1 MTQTG
6 TTNAHQILIVG
17 GGTAGISVAAR
28 LKMLMDS
35 ADIAIIEPAEW
46 HYYQPMWTLSGGG
59 VTPKE
64 TTRRSMSSVMPSG
77 VQWIR
82 DAVSTFDPDQNQLT
96 TESGTTL
103 GYEMLIVCP
112 GIQIDWDHIPGLRE
126 AIGNG
131 KVCCNYDYNTVDSTW
146 EALRRFPKGGTAIF
160 TMPTAPVKCPGAP
173 QKALYL
179 SEDYLRKHGMREG
192 SRVIFATAKPNLFG
206 IQKYREGLERVA
218 ARKNI
223 ECAYERELVEVRGS
237 EDEAVFKNLKTGEEE
252 VMRFDMLHAVPPM
265 SAPDFIKKSPLA
277 DSSPFG
283 WVDVDPFT
291 LQHRKYKNIFALGDA
306 SSSPNSK
313 TGAAI
318 RKQYPVVAKNVIA
331 TMNNR
336 VVMDHY
342 NGYASCPLVTDYGKV
357 LMAEFDYDGVP
368 QETFGAV
375 VDQGHEQ
382 ASMWMVKRWVLPW
395 LYWNIMLPGKG

>member
-336 VVMDHY
+336 MVMDHY

>member
-6 TTNAHQILIVG
+6 TPNSHQILIVG
-17 GGTAGISVAAR
+17 GGTAGISVASR

-35 ADIAIIEPAEW
+35 ADIAIVEPAEW

-64 TTRRSMSSVMPSG
+64 TTRRSMSSVIPSG

-82 DAVSTFDPDQNQLT
+82 DAVSTFDPDNNQLT
-96 TESGTTL
+96 TASGSTL
-103 GYEMLIVCP
+103 SYEMLIVCP
-112 GIQIDWDHIPGLRE
+112 GIQIDWDHIPGLKQ

-179 SEDYLRKHGMREG
+179 SEDYLRKHGMRDG

-223 ECAYERELVEVRGS
+223 ECAYEHELVEVRG
-237 EDEAVFKNLKTGEEE
+237 EADEAVFKNLKTGEEE
-252 VMRFDMLHAVPPM
+252 VMRYDMLHAVPPM

-306 SSSPNSK
+306 ASSPNSK

-318 RKQYPVVAKNVIA
+318 RKQYPVVAKNVVA
-331 TMNNR
+331 VMNNHI
-336 VVMDHY
+336 VMDHY